1 MNITITGN
9 LGSGKS
15 SICKMLKERGYEIIS
30 TGTIFRELAI
40 EHNMSVEDFN
50 RKVHEDTRKGD
61 HSVDA
66 LIDQRTTR
74 MNTEK
79 DNVVFD
85 SRLAWNFAPGS
96 FKVFVIVDINEAA
109 RRVYHDSL
117 RKESESYESQE
128 ECRAGLR
135 NRQDIENKRF
145 KEIYHID
152 YFDMGNYNLV
162 IESTNTTTE
171 ALVEEILLRFEEFKE
186 GVFEN
191 LVELN
196 PVSVY
201 PTRKLAECMD
211 GGAGKNGDA
220 GKNGGAGKDGSAGK
234 DGRQQAA
241 MSSGTFYAQEDHT
254 LLVEAL
260 REGKEFM
267 SVRVVDF
274 AEQGTLTAV
283 DYAEFEATL
292 GFRYRSY
299 PKKKEMKDSNLL
311 IFPKIHSL

>member
-74 MNTEK
+74 MNAEK

-145 KEIYHID
+145 KEIYNID

-211 GGAGKNGDA
+211 GGAGK
-220 GKNGGAGKDGSAGK
+220 

-254 LLVEAL
+254 LLVKAL
-260 REGKEFM
+260 REGREFL
-267 SVRVVDF
+267 SVQVVDF

-283 DYAEFEATL
+283 DYAEFEAAL

-299 PKKKEMKDSNLL
+299 PKKEEMKDSNLL

>member
-74 MNTEK
+74 MNAEK

-85 SRLAWNFAPGS
+85 SRLAWNFASGS

-117 RKESESYESQE
+117 RKESESYESRE

-186 GVFEN
+186 GCFEN

-220 GKNGGAGKDGSAGK
+220 GKNGGAGKDG
-234 DGRQQAA
+234 RQQAA

-260 REGKEFM
+260 REGKEFL

-274 AEQGTLTAV
+274 AEQEALTAV
-283 DYAEFEATL
+283 DYEEFEAAF
-292 GFRYRSY
+292 GFHYRSY
-299 PKKKEMKDSNLL
+299 PQKEEMKDSNLL